1 MSDLH
6 ECGLRCVT
14 LEHVGV
20 KKGGQTLLDD
30 VSLELRCGGITAIIG
45 ANGAGKTTMLR
56 AVLGDQKH
64 TGEILFS
71 DHNGNEVEKIKIG
84 YVPQKLDFDI
94 SSPVSVADLFGAV
107 RGAVQG
113 RRPAFWGPGKEKK
126 AHILER
132 LKDAGCEAL
141 AGRRLGELSGGELQ
155 RIMLAL
161 ALDPIP
167 DLLILDEPGSGVDAG
182 GLEQFYKTVSELRMH
197 YHMAI
202 VLVSHDLELVA
213 RYADNVA
220 LLGGKV
226 LAYGPPEYVYATDA
240 FKQVFGGLKI
250 LLPKGGTR

>member
-1 MSDLH
+1 MDTLH
-6 ECGLRCVT
+6 TCGLKCVA

-20 KKGGQTLLDD
+20 KKGGQVLLDD
-30 VSLELRCGGITAIIG
+30 VNLELHCGGITAIIG

-56 AVLGDQKH
+56 AILGDQKH
-64 TGEILFS
+64 TGRVLFS
-71 DHNGNEVEKIKIG
+71 DHNGNEVDKIKIG

-107 RGAVQG
+107 RT
-113 RRPAFWGPGKEKK
+113 RRPAFLGPGKTRK
-126 AHILER
+126 AHIADR
-132 LKDAGCEAL
+132 LRDAGCEAL

-167 DLLILDEPGSGVDAG
+167 DLLILDEPVSGVDAG
-182 GLEQFYKTVSELRMH
+182 GLEQFYKTVSDLRRH

-220 LLGGKV
+220 LMGGRL
-226 LAYGPPEYVYATDA
+226 LAFGPPEYVYATDA
-240 FKQVFGGLKI
+240 FKQVFGGVQVR
-250 LLPKGGTR
+250 LPKGGSR